1 MLEFMAVVTRV
12 RIGTETASHASC
24 KPILRHREENDQ
36 EEYQILRGRGAQR
49 GPAWIDTP
57 KKREYLRT
65 ESAPTELPAG
75 NDP

>member
-36 EEYQILRGRGAQR
+36 EEYQILRAE
-49 GPAWIDTP
+49 AH
-57 KKREYLRT
+57 
-65 ESAPTELPAG
+65 SV
-75 NDP
+75 DPHG